1 MDLKNGTLR
10 DLWKET
16 NPPKF
21 MLYLGV
27 FLSVV
32 NTATSLIIPLVLKSQ
47 LDAIVNGFS
56 YELLLKMIILFI
68 LELLS
73 MSLSIYFLGIV
84 GQRVV
89 LNIRKR
95 IWDKLLKLEVD
106 FYNKNQSGEVVS
118 RVTNDTTVT
127 MNLLSTEMADLFSGM
142 LSIVGAVIILFFL
155 DVPMT
160 LVLLSVI
167 PVVLLVILPISA
179 VIERVSYERQ
189 EYMSKFTGYL
199 SKILSEIRLVKSYS
213 AEGLE
218 YKSGEEYMLSLYKNG
233 VRATKIEAI
242 LIPLLSIVITST
254 ILLVTVYGAYRVQ
267 SGYISSGE
275 LLAFI
280 LYLFQIVAPV
290 TTIGRFIT
298 NLKSATGATKRIFDI
313 LKEKEE
319 RDLQSN
325 SEPSF
330 GDLTLHNVSFKYDN
344 KPVLKNISF
353 TIKPNT
359 LTAIVGS
366 SGSGKSTLFF
376 LLERF
381 YHPHEG
387 EIYLNGKSHM
397 DINIDKWRK
406 MFSYVS
412 QDSPLMAGT
421 IKENILYGTIGDISQ
436 DEITKACILANCH
449 SFIKELP
456 EGYDTKLGERGVN
469 LSGGQRQRIAIARA
483 FLRNTPFLLLD
494 EATANLDSQSES
506 VITRAIEKL
515 MYNRTTIVIAHRIS
529 TVKNANQII
538 VINDGNIS
546 GIGTHQELVCDN
558 DLYQSLVY
566 KQSTAS

>member
-1 MDLKNGTLR
+1 MNFKTGTLK

-16 NPPKF
+16 NPPKL
-21 MLYLGV
+21 MLYLGI

-32 NTATSLIIPLVLKSQ
+32 NTGISLVIPLVLKSQ
-47 LDAIVNGFS
+47 LDTIINGFS
-56 YELLLKMIILFI
+56 YELMLKIIILFI

-95 IWDKLLKLEVD
+95 IWDKLLKLEVN
-106 FYNKNQSGEVVS
+106 FYNKNQSGEIVS
-118 RVTNDTTVT
+118 RITNDTTVT
-127 MNLLSTEMADLFSGM
+127 MNLLSTEMADLFSGL
-142 LSIVGAVIILFFL
+142 LSIVGSVIILFFL
-155 DVPMT
+155 DIPMT

-179 VIERVSYERQ
+179 VIEKVSYERQ
-189 EYMSKFTGYL
+189 EYMSEFTGYL
-199 SKILSEIRLVKSYS
+199 SKILSEIRLVKSYNTES
-213 AEGLE
+213 LE
-218 YKSGEEYMLSLYKNG
+218 YDSGKEYMISLYKNG
-233 VRATKIEAI
+233 VRGTKIEAI
-242 LIPLLSIVITST
+242 LVPLLSIVITAT
-254 ILLVTVYGAYRVQ
+254 ILLVIVYGTYRVQ

-290 TTIGRFIT
+290 STIGRFVT

-319 RDLQSN
+319 RDLESSN
-325 SEPSF
+325 QPSF
-330 GDLTLHNVSFKYDN
+330 GDLTLHNVSFKYDD
-344 KPVLKNISF
+344 KPILKDISF

-381 YHPHEG
+381 YHPCGG
-387 EIYLNGKSHM
+387 EIYLNGESHM
-397 DINIDKWRK
+397 DINIDKWRQ

-421 IKENILYGTIGDISQ
+421 IKENILYGMNKNISQ
-436 DEITKACILANCH
+436 DKITKACILANCH

-456 EGYDTKLGERGVN
+456 NGYDTKLGERGIN

-483 FLRNTPFLLLD
+483 FLRDTPFLLLD

-515 MYNRTTIVIAHRIS
+515 MHNRTTIVIAHRIS
-529 TVKNANQII
+529 TVKNADQII
-538 VINDGNIS
+538 VIDNGNIS
-546 GIGTHQELVCDN
+546 GIGTHKELLCNN
-558 DLYQSLVY
+558 DLYQTLVY